1 VEFAKIVAFGLFAA
15 IAYGVIHDQVTARV
29 CLEYFTIG
37 HSVLIRTS
45 SPTLL
50 ALAWGFVA
58 TWWVGIPLGVLVAMA
73 ARHGDRPKLSAAR
86 VRPYILGLM
95 AVVGALA
102 LTSGLLAY
110 LLATRGAIALS
121 KDWSDLL
128 PDGTQIP
135 FLVDVWTHSA
145 SYLFGILGGAVAA
158 VLIYRRRAT

>member
-1 VEFAKIVAFGLFAA
+1 MEFAKIIALGLFAA

-29 CLEYFTIG
+29 CLEYFTIA
-37 HSVLIRTS
+37 HPPLIRTT

-50 ALAWGFVA
+50 AFAWGFVA
-58 TWWVGIPLGVLVAMA
+58 TWWVGLPLGVIFAMA
-73 ARHGDRPKLSAAR
+73 ARHGDRPKLSAAQ

-95 AVVGALA
+95 VVVGALA
-102 LTSGLLAY
+102 ATSGLMAY

-128 PDGTQIP
+128 PDGAQIP
-135 FLVDVWTHSA
+135 FLVDVWTHIA

-158 VLIYRRRAT
+158 ALIYRKRRA

>member
-1 VEFAKIVAFGLFAA
+1 MEFAKIVTLGLFAA
-15 IAYGVIHDQVTARV
+15 IVYGVIHDQATARV

-37 HSVLIRTS
+37 HPALIRTT

-50 ALAWGFVA
+50 ALAWGFVG
-58 TWWVGIPLGVLVAMA
+58 TWWVGLALGVIVAMA
-73 ARHGDRPKLSAAR
+73 ARHGGRPQLSAAQ

-95 AVVGALA
+95 VAVGALA
-102 LTSGLLAY
+102 SMSGLLAY

-128 PDGTQIP
+128 PDGAQIP

-158 VLIYRRRAT
+158 VLIYRRRTA

>member
-1 VEFAKIVAFGLFAA
+1 MEFVKIVALGLFAA
-15 IAYGVIHDQVTARV
+15 IVYGVIHDQVTARV

-37 HSVLIRTS
+37 HLALIRTS

-50 ALAWGFVA
+50 ALGWGFVA
-58 TWWVGIPLGVLVAMA
+58 TWWVGIPLGVIIAIA
-73 ARHGDRPKLSAAR
+73 ARHSDRPKLSAAQ
-86 VRPYILGLM
+86 VRPYILSLM
-95 AVVGALA
+95 PVVGTLA

-128 PDGTQIP
+128 PEGAQIP

-158 VLIYRRRAT
+158 VLIYHRRAT